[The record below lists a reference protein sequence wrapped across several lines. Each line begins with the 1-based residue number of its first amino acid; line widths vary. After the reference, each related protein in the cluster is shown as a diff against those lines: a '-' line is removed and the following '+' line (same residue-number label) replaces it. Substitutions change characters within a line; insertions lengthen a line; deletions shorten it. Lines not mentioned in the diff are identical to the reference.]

1 MSVWDALIRRSS
13 RARRWLGLTAAIVIT
28 MTLTAGSASATVGER
43 ERVFKNPYEF
53 TAWDCGYPMQVVGV
67 ETHFIHVRTDRRV
80 DGNVFFTNNY
90 SWRET
95 WTAADGRSFT
105 ISGNGIFKDV
115 QAKSLGGSLYQF
127 AFHENGQPFVL
138 KDSSGKVISRDRGNL
153 TGSYTFDFGTGE
165 FNFLGNKLHGPHP
178 MFDVDL
184 CKAVEPL
191 TGISDSAKYLTERPI
206 GSTDSP
212 AGYDEYLPPSYTAT
226 GAQSPLLLFFHG
238 YGETGDGTPE
248 AISRLVAAGIPK
260 YINVGGWPT
269 DRPFVV
275 LAPQHVEDPPG
286 FDFSSC
292 DGAQFGGSCNMQVQ
306 HDNGNVQP
314 AFCTTPNE
322 VRDFIDFATTH
333 YNVDLSR
340 VYVTGLSC
348 GAFGVW
354 EYLGFY
360 GGDHKVAAA
369 VPIAGEGR
377 PAFATASCSLGD
389 TPIWAFTGLLEDT
402 VDPQGSIVPM
412 TALQDDCGVPAEQA
426 KLTVY
431 PDRDHNSWDPAYG
444 GANGDD
450 IYSWMLGFT
459 TP

>member
-1 MSVWDALIRRSS
+1 M
-13 RARRWLGLTAAIVIT
+13 IT
-28 MTLTAGSASATVGER
+28 
-43 ERVFKNPYEF
+43 
-53 TAWDCGYPMQVVGV
+53 
-67 ETHFIHVRTDRRV
+67 
-80 DGNVFFTNNY
+80 
-90 SWRET
+90 
-95 WTAADGRSFT
+95 
-105 ISGNGIFKDV
+105 
-115 QAKSLGGSLYQF
+115 
-127 AFHENGQPFVL
+127 
-138 KDSSGKVISRDRGNL
+138 DSSGKVISRDRGNY

-165 FNFLGNKLHGPHP
+165 FNYLGDELHGPHP
-178 MFDVDL
+178 MFGVDL
-184 CKAVEPL
+184 CLAVEPL

-306 HDNGNVQP
+306 HENRNVQP

-322 VRDFIDFATTH
+322 VRDFIDYAVTH
-333 YNVDLSR
+333 YNVDPSR
-340 VYVTGLSC
+340 VYITGLSC
-348 GAFGVW
+348 GAFGIW

-360 GGDHKVAAA
+360 GGDNKVAAA

-377 PAFATASCSLGD
+377 PAFATASCNLGD

-402 VDPQGSIVPM
+402 VDPQGSIEPHDG
-412 TALQDDCGVPAEQA
+412 APGRLRRPGRPGEA
-426 KLTVY
+426 
-431 PDRDHNSWDPAYG
+431 DRLPGSGPQQLGSGLRRRERRRHLFLDARLHESLRVLRS
-444 GANGDD
+444 GAR
-450 IYSWMLGFT
+450 IRPPRSAFT
-459 TP
+459 L

>member
-1 MSVWDALIRRSS
+1 M
-13 RARRWLGLTAAIVIT
+13 
-28 MTLTAGSASATVGER
+28 
-43 ERVFKNPYEF
+43 
-53 TAWDCGYPMQVVGV
+53 
-67 ETHFIHVRTDRRV
+67 
-80 DGNVFFTNNY
+80 
-90 SWRET
+90 
-95 WTAADGRSFT
+95 
-105 ISGNGIFKDV
+105 
-115 QAKSLGGSLYQF
+115 
-127 AFHENGQPFVL
+127 
-138 KDSSGKVISRDRGNL
+138 
-153 TGSYTFDFGTGE
+153 FG
-165 FNFLGNKLHGPHP
+165 H
-178 MFDVDL
+178 
-184 CKAVEPL
+184 
-191 TGISDSAKYLTERPI
+191 
-206 GSTDSP
+206 SP
-212 AGYDEYLPPSYTAT
+212 AGFDEYLPPSYTAT
-226 GAQSPLLLFFHG
+226 GAQSPLLIFFHG

-322 VRDFIDFATTH
+322 VRDFIDYATTH
-333 YNVDLSR
+333 YNVDPSR
-340 VYVTGLSC
+340 VYITGLSC

-412 TALQDDCGVPAEQA
+412 TALQDDCGVPAERA

>member
-13 RARRWLGLTAAIVIT
+13 RTRRWLGLTAAIVIT

-165 FNFLGNKLHGPHP
+165 FNFLGNELHGPHP

-333 YNVDLSR
+333 YNVDPSR
-340 VYVTGLSC
+340 VYITGLSC

-412 TALQDDCGVPAEQA
+412 TALQDDCGVPAERA

-459 TP
+459 SP